1 MSSAACAI
9 CRTAGHNAATCTSP
23 ILVEM
28 ATKLWTTI
36 DVIYTHCE
44 IAYNDN
50 GVLRNSSI
58 EFAMSDRLRDYIL
71 ISCKRKLRAITFP
84 QWKRI
89 MPIFENTELFQRP
102 DRITELSR
110 MCYFFR
116 HSAERHFLH
125 PKNKT
130 NYLDMFSHLAKYLI
144 YKKMQDVYEAPVL
157 TANLPPPTSTSP
169 SSVVQNDIVDEPTVV
184 VNEPIVIVDEE
195 TRPSSNDVQH
205 MELANNIVL
214 NLDDTNE
221 VIVHQHQEPVSSN
234 SSNLLIDLLNE
245 IVEQQYPSTPP
256 TNQTSTLVPPDA
268 PRRGRGRPRRIPGAE
283 NVTVRRGRPPITP
296 PVRSERQLM
305 RRLAREDPHIER
317 RRIMRQRLTYK
328 MDGPEVVFQNEEDG
342 CPICCE
348 EMKGE
353 SMFALQCGHPFC
365 ADCLGNVINKS
376 APKCPMCREDIC
388 AVHFKQGLAPEPFNQ
403 LMQAISNQN

>member
-23 ILVEM
+23 VLVEM
-28 ATKLWTTI
+28 ATMLWTTI
-36 DVIYTHCE
+36 DDTYTHCE
-44 IAYNDN
+44 FVYN

-58 EFAMSDRLRDYIL
+58 EFAMNNRLNNSIVN
-71 ISCKRKLRAITFP
+71 ICKRNLRAITFP

-102 DRITELSR
+102 DRITELTR
-110 MCYFFR
+110 ICYFFR

-130 NYLDMFSHLAKYLI
+130 EYLDMFSHLAKYLI
-144 YKKMQDVYEAPVL
+144 YKKMQDVYEVSIL

-184 VNEPIVIVDEE
+184 VNEPIVIVDED
-195 TRPSSNDVQH
+195 TRPSSNDVQRI
-205 MELANNIVL
+205 ELANTIVL

-234 SSNLLIDLLNE
+234 SSNHVIDVPND
-245 IVEQQYPSTPP
+245 IVEQQPPSTPP
-256 TNQTSTLVPPDA
+256 TNQTSALVPPNA

-365 ADCLGNVINKS
+365 ANCLGNVINKS
-376 APKCPMCREDIC
+376 APRCPMCREDISC
-388 AVHFKQGLAPEPFNQ
+388 IHFKQGLAPEPFNQ

>member
-23 ILVEM
+23 ILLEM

-36 DVIYTHCE
+36 DDIYTHCE
-44 IAYNDN
+44 VAYN

-71 ISCKRKLRAITFP
+71 NTCKRKLRAITFP
-84 QWKRI
+84 QWKRA
-89 MPIFENTELFQRP
+89 MPLFENTELFQRP

-130 NYLDMFSHLAKYLI
+130 EYLDMFSHLAKYLI

-157 TANLPPPTSTSP
+157 TANLSPPT
-169 SSVVQNDIVDEPTVV
+169 VVQNDIVDRPT
-184 VNEPIVIVDEE
+184 VIVDEE
-195 TRPSSNDVQH
+195 TRLSSNDVQRI
-205 MELANNIVL
+205 ELANNIVL

-234 SSNLLIDLLNE
+234 SSNLVIEIPND
-245 IVEQQYPSTPP
+245 IVEQPPSTPP
-256 TNQTSTLVPPDA
+256 TNRTTTLVPPDA

-317 RRIMRQRLTYK
+317 RRIMRERLTYK

-376 APKCPMCREDIC
+376 APRCPMCREDIC
-388 AVHFKQGLAPEPFNQ
+388 VVHFKQGLAPEPFNQ